1 MKAGTQLP
9 LSFAEDQTPGFELY
23 LPGPNLGAYQYL
35 QGLVDSPADIC
46 LYLWGANGTGKSH
59 LLQAA
64 CKEAAKHKRQAIYI
78 SLSSN
83 EGLSPRVLDGLDVLD
98 LVCLDD
104 VDHIAGREDWELV
117 LFHLFNRLREAGVPL
132 VLAGRVGPA
141 SLDIQL
147 PDLGSRL
154 RGALVFHLE
163 PLGDLDKQ
171 RALEI
176 RAKARGFE
184 LPTEVSAYLL
194 CRMPRD
200 MTALCALLDQL
211 DQASLAMQR
220 RLTIPFVRGLLD
232 DSGQRG

>member
-1 MKAGTQLP
+1 MKAGGQVP
-9 LSFAEDQTPGFELY
+9 FNFAEDLTPGFELY
-23 LPGPNLGAYQYL
+23 LPGPNPGAYQYL
-35 QGLVDSPADIC
+35 QGLVDSPAETC
-46 LYLWGANGTGKSH
+46 VYLWGASVSGKSH

-64 CKEAAKHKRQAIYI
+64 CKEAARRKRQAIYI

-104 VDHIAGREDWELV
+104 VDHLAGREDWELA
-117 LFHLFNRLREAGVPL
+117 LFHLYNRLREAGAPL
-132 VLAGRVGPA
+132 VLAGRAGPA

-163 PLGDLDKQ
+163 PLGDQDKQ

-184 LPTEVSAYLL
+184 LPAEVSGYLL
-194 CRMPRD
+194 RRMPRD
-200 MTALCALLDQL
+200 MKALCALLDRL
-211 DQASLAMQR
+211 DHASLAMQR
-220 RLTIPFVRGLLD
+220 RLTIPFVRGLID
-232 DSGQRG
+232 AGGQGD